1 MGSKVIPLCEPSE
14 IDVSKESRVVMR
26 ELRPKPETLA
36 SMQLRHRIAIGLVAR
51 GMNGYIVD

>member
-1 MGSKVIPLCEPSE
+1 MGGKAIPLCEPSE
-14 IDVSKESRVVMR
+14 IDVSKEARSVMR

-36 SMQLRHRIAIGLVAR
+36 SMQLRHRIAISFVAQ